1 MSDRLNITAN
11 KHQNSDST
19 FKVNPF
25 QSHGF
30 EVQQK
35 AAESNPTNK
44 AQLWESYQQAKQ
56 LNQGTNRSSIPIQ
69 AKLTIGQP
77 GDKYEQEADRVAD
90 RVMAMPEPGL
100 ATSTI
105 ANSVQT
111 KSIQRIC
118 SECQDETQEESK
130 QEEEPEQIQAKE
142 ENGRVSELTTIQ
154 RKLASADDEPSSS
167 NLENRLNGSKGGGS
181 PLTDEVR
188 NFMEPRFG
196 ADFSGVR
203 VHTGSNA
210 VQMNRDVNA
219 QAFAHGSDIYFGA
232 GKTPGN
238 DALTAHELTHV
249 MQQTGVTKSLQ
260 RACLPATSC
269 AVPNAT
275 LENFVKATESKPRA
289 TAHVL

>member
-1 MSDRLNITAN
+1 MSDRPNTTSKN
-11 KHQNSDST
+11 RQNLDAT
-19 FKVNPF
+19 FKVSPF
-25 QSHGF
+25 RSRSFG
-30 EVQQK
+30 VQ
-35 AAESNPTNK
+35 ARSEESTPSTK
-44 AQLWESYQQAKQ
+44 AQLWENYQQAKQ
-56 LNQGTNRSSIPIQ
+56 LNQNSAKFLPIQ

-77 GDKYEQEADRVAD
+77 GDKYEQEADSVAD

-142 ENGRVSELTTIQ
+142 ENGLVSELTTIQ
-154 RKLASADDEPSSS
+154 RKLALADDEPSSS